1 MVDAH
6 KKLYKEKKKKKD
18 ISVRGKLKN
27 LMLYTK
33 CKKNFKDF
41 IFVLFAKNIHAKT
54 VLINYIIFP
63 KKIMYH
69 VLIVTKW

>member
-33 CKKNFKDF
+33 CKKNFKDLYF
-41 IFVLFAKNIHAKT
+41 CPLWKNIHAKT

-63 KKIMYH
+63 KRSCTMS
-69 VLIVTKW
+69 